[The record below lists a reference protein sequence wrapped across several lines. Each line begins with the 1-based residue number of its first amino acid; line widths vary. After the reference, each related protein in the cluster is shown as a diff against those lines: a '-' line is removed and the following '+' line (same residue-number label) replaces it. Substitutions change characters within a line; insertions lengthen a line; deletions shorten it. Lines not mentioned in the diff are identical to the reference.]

1 MGRPHNNPL
10 LDHRQYEVEFLDGRT
25 EILTANIIDDNL
37 LAQVYDDGHSHILI
51 DEIEYHRVDESAV
64 PKSEGTYTTGSG
76 LHRNKRTTRVW
87 ELYVHW
93 KGDSGD
99 CIDMKDLN

>member
-51 DEIEYHRVDESAV
+51 DEIEYHRVYKTV
-64 PKSEGTYTTGSG
+64 FPKIEVT
-76 LHRNKRTTRVW
+76 
-87 ELYVHW
+87 
-93 KGDSGD
+93 
-99 CIDMKDLN
+99 